1 MGEKGPSSWRRA
13 FNRYIGLITAII
25 GLTIVVTSFFFVGNL
40 SMWYLTVMAGLLLA
54 MGGFLYGAHPFLTSE
69 RRYSALRREVD
80 RFIGLVRQLNAAASR
95 SDAMEEFERVK
106 DEMMRSVERMSDL
119 AGKPDTKTVVGEQ
132 QTTVGEGTS

>member
-1 MGEKGPSSWRRA
+1 MGEKGPSSWRRT
-13 FNRYIGLITAII
+13 FNRYIGLVTAII

-95 SDAMEEFERVK
+95 SDAMDEFERVK
-106 DEMMRSVERMSDL
+106 HEMMSSVERMAEL
-119 AGKPDTKTVVGEQ
+119 AGKPDTGSSQ
-132 QTTVGEGTS
+132 